1 MAYIVNPLVDEEQT
15 LSGDFYQFIIMEKR
29 HPEDQWLCPETQEPL
44 GGTQEGLLCTALSWL
59 AVISVGVGL
68 EEGLRSQHLNKFP
81 GTVLVGTSGSWWFE
95 SP

>member
-1 MAYIVNPLVDEEQT
+1 MAYIVSPLVDEEQT
-15 LSGDFYQFIIMEKR
+15 LSGDFCQFTIIGKR

-44 GGTQEGLLCTALSWL
+44 GGTQEGLLCMALSWL

-81 GTVLVGTSGSWWFE
+81 DTVLAGTSGSWFE